1 MANWQLNKAH
11 KEIISNRL
19 NMAKILK
26 QTWKI
31 INVKQS
37 QTESK
42 IMWKIIKTNKKNIL
56 P

>member
-1 MANWQLNKAH
+1 MASWQLNKTN

-31 INVKQS
+31 VKP
-37 QTESK
+37 K
-42 IMWKIIKTNKKNIL
+42 
-56 P
+56 

>member
-1 MANWQLNKAH
+1 MANSKLNKTR

-31 INVKQS
+31 IK
-37 QTESK
+37 SK
-42 IMWKIIKTNKKNIL
+42 
-56 P
+56 